1 MKKISA
7 ITVSL
12 TLFLSA
18 TAFAAHPLIT
28 DDTGVQGA
36 GKFQFELNGQ
46 YSRNNDGQGA
56 IEQVRQAATALTY
69 GVTDA
74 IDVAVC
80 LPWQKSDLDDNG
92 LATSSSGLSDVGI
105 TVKWHFFDQEG
116 LSLALRPGI
125 TLPTGDFDKGLGNG
139 KATESLFLIST
150 NDLKPF
156 MPLTLHMN
164 LGYIRNESK
173 GEDRVDLWH
182 ASFAAVYAAA
192 QSLQIVADIGTDT
205 NPQKETKMNPAYLLG
220 GVIYS
225 VTESLDVDFGVKGGL
240 NKAEPDFTTLAGIT
254 ARW

>member
-1 MKKISA
+1 MKIISV
-7 ITVSL
+7 ITVGF

-46 YSRNNDGQGA
+46 YSRNNDGHGVTEKDQ
-56 IEQVRQAATALTY
+56 EAATALTY

-74 IDVAVC
+74 VDLIVSV
-80 LPWQKSDLDDNG
+80 PWQKSDLDDNG
-92 LATSSSGLSDVGI
+92 LASSSSGLSDVGI
-105 TVKWHFFDQEG
+105 TVKWHFFDHEG

-139 KATESLFLIST
+139 KTTASLFLIST
-150 NDLKPF
+150 NEIKPF
-156 MPLTLHMN
+156 MPLTLHLN

-173 GEDRVDLWH
+173 SQDRVDLWH

-192 QSLQIVADIGTDT
+192 KSLQIVADIGTET
-205 NPQKETKMNPAYLLG
+205 NPDVAVKTNPAYLLG

-225 VTESLDVDFGVKGGL
+225 ITESFDVDFGVKYGL
-240 NKAEPDFTTLAGIT
+240 NNAEPDFATLAGIT